1 MDQFKGYAQ
10 FYDLDYA
17 YFVEDLHL
25 VQQFA
30 ARCGSPLLELGCGTG
45 RLLLP
50 LAAAGYQ
57 VTGVDLSP
65 EMLEIARRK
74 VQDQGLEG
82 QVSLVQQDMRK
93 LNLEDRYHMAFAAIN
108 TFMSLADT
116 RDQVAALTRIREH
129 LVPGGLLLLDLFN
142 PDLCRLLDAQG
153 QLVLEK
159 VMAEPETGHSLIK
172 FRSQIVDPV
181 EQQIHVTVILDS
193 IDSAGQVQR
202 TLFPYSLRFLYRQEL
217 ELLLE
222 QTGFQLEA
230 LYGSYDLDKFTADSD
245 KMIAVAVR

>member
-1 MDQFKGYAQ
+1 MDQFEGYAR

-17 YFVEDLHL
+17 DFLEDLHL

-50 LAAAGYQ
+50 LAAAGYE
-57 VTGVDLSP
+57 VTGVDLSSA
-65 EMLEIARRK
+65 MLEIARRK
-74 VQDQGLEG
+74 AQDQGLEG
-82 QVSLVQQDMRK
+82 RVSLVQQDMRE
-93 LNLEDRYHMAFAAIN
+93 LDLEDRYNMAFAAIN

-142 PDLCRLLDAQG
+142 PDLGRLLDAQG

-159 VMAEPETGHSLIK
+159 VMTEPETGHSLIK

-181 EQQIHVTVILDS
+181 EQQVHVTLILDS

-222 QTGFQLEA
+222 QSGFQLEA
-230 LYGSYDLDKFTADSD
+230 LYGSYDLDRFTADSD
-245 KMIAVAVR
+245 KMIAVAGR